1 MAEKFRDPETYRWA
15 RRNRWCELK
24 AHYGVSWA
32 EFNQPQARPEYSI
45 GTPPVTNRLFEY
57 GRSKYRPH
65 QGKREMERRRQNAQ
79 RSL

>member
-32 EFNQPQARPEYSI
+32 EFNQPQARDGAT
-45 GTPPVTNRLFEY
+45 GT
-57 GRSKYRPH
+57 
-65 QGKREMERRRQNAQ
+65 QNA
-79 RSL
+79 RAHA